1 MNMNSETLK
10 TQVRQYV
17 VDNLLMGANGA
28 ELRDADSFMESQ
40 VIDSVGVVELVSFLE
55 KHFSIKVD
63 DQEML
68 PENLDSLN
76 GIARYLQ
83 RKLGSRAGLA
93 ARVANKVASFGVMW
107 TMFTDDALLRCT
119 ALTLTLA

>member
-17 VDNLLMGANGA
+17 VNNLLMGANAA

-55 KHFSIKVD
+55 KHFSIKVE

-93 ARVANKVASFGVMW
+93 VRLANKVASFGVMW
-107 TMFTDDALLRCT
+107 TMFADDALLRCM

>member
-17 VDNLLMGANGA
+17 VDNLLMGTNGA
-28 ELRDADSFMESQ
+28 ELRDEDSFMQSQ

-55 KHFSIKVD
+55 KHFSIKVE

-83 RKLGSRAGLA
+83 RKLGGRAGLA
-93 ARVANKVASFGVMW
+93 VRLANKVASFGVMW
-107 TMFTDDALLRCT
+107 TMFADDALLRCT

>member
-1 MNMNSETLK
+1 MNMNGETLK

-17 VDNLLMGANGA
+17 VDNLLMGANAA
-28 ELRDADSFMESQ
+28 ELRDEHSFMETH
-40 VIDSVGVVELVSFLE
+40 VIDSVGVLELVSFLE
-55 KHFSIKVD
+55 KHFSIKVE

-83 RKLGSRAGLA
+83 RKLGGSAGLKVRLA
-93 ARVANKVASFGVMW
+93 DKVASFGVMW
-107 TMFTDDALLRCT
+107 TMLADDALVQCM
-119 ALTLTLA
+119 ALTLA

>member
-10 TQVRQYV
+10 TQVRQYIM
-17 VDNLLMGANGA
+17 DNLLMGANAA
-28 ELRDADSFMESQ
+28 ELRDEDSFMQSQ

-55 KHFSIKVD
+55 KHFSIKIE

-83 RKLGSRAGLA
+83 RKLGSRAGFTMFSTRAAHACDILA
-93 ARVANKVASFGVMW
+93 ALGENK
-107 TMFTDDALLRCT
+107 
-119 ALTLTLA
+119 TLTCDCPCSS

>member
-1 MNMNSETLK
+1 MNMNGETLK

-17 VDNLLMGANGA
+17 VDNLLMGANAA
-28 ELRDADSFMESQ
+28 ELRDADSFMESH
-40 VIDSVGVVELVSFLE
+40 VIDSVGVLELVSFLE
-55 KHFSIKVD
+55 KNFSIKVE

-83 RKLGSRAGLA
+83 RKLGARAGLA
-93 ARVANKVASFGVMW
+93 ARLADKVASFGVMW
-107 TMFTDDALLRCT
+107 TMLADDALVRCV
-119 ALTLTLA
+119 AFTLA